1 MKFGGVIVKIRSD
14 FVTNSSS
21 TSFVIVSKGEFTKEL
36 FFKLVGL
43 QENSPL
49 IPVFEKLFFLFK
61 EKMAVLDNSNLFA
74 DNVELKRI
82 IDESLKTGKMVSHG
96 KLSSED
102 DRLESFFCTDSF
114 EMKNDVLYINGVEC
128 YW

>member
-1 MKFGGVIVKIRSD
+1 MKIRSD

-21 TSFVIVSKGEFTKEL
+21 TSFVIVSDGEFTKEL
-36 FFKLVGL
+36 FLKLVGL

-49 IPVFEKLFFLFK
+49 VPVFEKLFFLFK
-61 EKMAVLDNSNLFA
+61 KKMDVLDNSNLFA
-74 DNVELKRI
+74 DDDELKKI
-82 IDESLKTGKMVSHG
+82 IDESLKNGKRVYCG
-96 KLSSED
+96 KLSGD
-102 DRLESFFCTDSF
+102 DGDCIESFFSTDSF